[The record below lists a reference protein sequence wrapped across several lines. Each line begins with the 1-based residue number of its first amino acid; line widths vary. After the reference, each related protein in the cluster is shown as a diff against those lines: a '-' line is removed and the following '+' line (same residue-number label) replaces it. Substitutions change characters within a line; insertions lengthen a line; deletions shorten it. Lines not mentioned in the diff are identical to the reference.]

1 MIDFL
6 RLKNAEILINM
17 EKQSKEVKVRG
28 LTFKLE
34 IPEDIGQDE
43 ILCDTRCPY
52 GPEFCIK
59 LPDPRKIK
67 SNSEF
72 NFMDFCGEKLGN
84 LIPIKGSL
92 DILKRRIEKN
102 L

>member
-1 MIDFL
+1 
-6 RLKNAEILINM
+6 M
-17 EKQSKEVKVRG
+17 EKQIKKVKVRG
-28 LTFKLE
+28 LIFELE

-52 GPEFCIK
+52 GPGFCIK

-67 SNSEF
+67 PNPKS

-84 LIPIKGSL
+84 AIPIKGSL